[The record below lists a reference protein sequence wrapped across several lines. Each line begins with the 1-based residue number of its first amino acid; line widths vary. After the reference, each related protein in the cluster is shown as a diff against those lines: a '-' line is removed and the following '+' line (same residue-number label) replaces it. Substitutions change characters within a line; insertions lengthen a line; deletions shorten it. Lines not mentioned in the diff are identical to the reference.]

1 MNGAFLAGY
10 AIGDEINAAE
20 GLVAMWRGITQ
31 EELIKAWSWGGIMRG
46 IYYETGLFDNAPG
59 RAFGRKT
66 VQTPKRPFIYGY
78 VDAETGLY
86 QTGSTLEFSNMDTY
100 LDGVTAS
107 TTVPGIFP
115 AMKELVKGKAFI
127 DGGVARSYDIPSA
140 MDYCLKKV
148 GGDETK
154 VTLDVIMLSNGAFRV
169 DDTDTYKTIPM
180 LMRYFEIRDYYG
192 NMDLLLRARAA
203 YAKTN
208 WRYVLTPTEHLSSGR
223 IPLFF
228 EPEEME
234 KNIQIGM
241 RDARTAI
248 AMGEG
253 KSAQFLVDYSI
264 QRI

>member
-127 DGGVARSYDIPSA
+127 DGGVA
-140 MDYCLKKV
+140 
-148 GGDETK
+148 
-154 VTLDVIMLSNGAFRV
+154 
-169 DDTDTYKTIPM
+169 
-180 LMRYFEIRDYYG
+180 
-192 NMDLLLRARAA
+192 
-203 YAKTN
+203 
-208 WRYVLTPTEHLSSGR
+208 
-223 IPLFF
+223 
-228 EPEEME
+228 
-234 KNIQIGM
+234 
-241 RDARTAI
+241 
-248 AMGEG
+248 
-253 KSAQFLVDYSI
+253 
-264 QRI
+264 